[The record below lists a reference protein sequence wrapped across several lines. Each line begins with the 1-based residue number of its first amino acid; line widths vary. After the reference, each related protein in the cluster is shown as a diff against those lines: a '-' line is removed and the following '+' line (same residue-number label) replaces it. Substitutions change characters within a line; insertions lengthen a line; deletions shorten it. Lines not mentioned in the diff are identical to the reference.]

1 MSHCEVKYP
10 TELPVECVREL
21 VRIVRRGEIAR
32 ERAAFAQHAW
42 NVQGYVQRMV
52 IGEAVSVVGEAMPLP
67 TDERA
72 TTELLG
78 LVEESCED
86 EGVAR
91 GLGLPATLLLRW
103 LLSKLIEALG
113 PSKE

>member
-1 MSHCEVKYP
+1 MSTCAVEYP
-10 TELPVECVREL
+10 TELPIECVREL
-21 VRIVRRGEIAR
+21 VRIVRRGEIVR

-52 IGEAVSVVGEAMPLP
+52 MGEAVSVVGDSAPLP
-67 TDERA
+67 TDEQA
-72 TTELLG
+72 TSELLG
-78 LVEESCED
+78 LVEESREV

-103 LLSKLIEALG
+103 LLAKLIEALS
-113 PSKE
+113 PVKE